1 MTPHKKYQ
9 IKIFYFFLCLFSPF
23 LTSCTTAWVPAGSYF
38 KTVDTQVSV
47 LSDQVGDVYMNNK
60 YMGQT
65 PLNASVE
72 YEQEVQKKTR
82 KVSYWNTQPALSLF
96 LSILSLGLYIPF
108 SLIPADIETTL
119 EKTNFYRNNEFDIH
133 LKTEGKEVWRDS
145 HTFTGEEEVV
155 FKQP

>member
-9 IKIFYFFLCLFSPF
+9 IKIFYFFLCAFFPF

-96 LSILSLGLYIPF
+96 ISILSLGLYIPF
-108 SLIPADIETTL
+108 SLIPVDIETTL

-133 LKTEGKEVWRDS
+133 LKTEGKEIWS
-145 HTFTGEEEVV
+145 HTHKFTGEEEIV